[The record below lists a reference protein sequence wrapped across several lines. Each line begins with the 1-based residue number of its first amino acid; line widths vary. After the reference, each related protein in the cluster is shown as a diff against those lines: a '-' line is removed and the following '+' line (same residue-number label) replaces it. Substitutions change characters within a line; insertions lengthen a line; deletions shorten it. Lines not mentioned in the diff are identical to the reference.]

1 MIRLVID
8 TDPGVDDALALL
20 LAWGSPEARVEAL
33 TVVAG
38 NVGLGEGVRNV
49 FRLLALRRPE
59 PVPPVAAGAEGPLA
73 RPLRTAQ
80 HYHGRDGLGDLEDW
94 PPVSVQPVPASAAE
108 VLAAGARSGGADLTV
123 VALGPLTN
131 LALALEADPR
141 GLCRAGRVVVMGG
154 AVDVPG
160 NVTPA
165 AEFNFHVDPDAAAR
179 VLAAGLRLDLVPLDA
194 TRLAT
199 VGRSAF
205 EAALARQPGPV
216 AERIARFTARAFAR
230 EGGRLTLHDPLA
242 VAAALDET
250 LLDWEPARIAVGPD
264 GETRRAPGPPNCR
277 IARGLDTARFLA
289 LFLDRLVP
297 PSPSVGGGAAVTAA
311 GGPGRP

>member
-1 MIRLVID
+1 VIRLVID

-20 LAWGSPEARVEAL
+20 LAWGSPEVRVEAL

-38 NVGLGEGVRNV
+38 NVGLGDGLRNT
-49 FRLLALRRPE
+49 FRLIALRRPE
-59 PVPPVAAGAEGPLA
+59 PLPPVAAGAERPLG

-94 PPVSVQPVPASAAE
+94 PPVKVEPVAASAAE
-108 VLAAGARSGGADLTV
+108 VLVARAGAGGADLTV

-131 LALALEADPR
+131 LALALEADR
-141 GLCRAGRVVVMGG
+141 TALRRARRVVVMGG

-160 NVTPA
+160 NVTPT
-165 AEFNFHVDPDAAAR
+165 AEFNFHVDPEAAAR
-179 VLAAGLRLDLVPLDA
+179 VLGAGLRLDLVPLDA
-194 TRLAT
+194 TRRAT
-199 VGRSAF
+199 VEGPAF
-205 EAALARQPGPV
+205 EAALARHPGPA

-242 VAAALDET
+242 VAAALDAT
-250 LLDWEPARIAVGPD
+250 LLDWEPARIVVGPD
-264 GETRRAPGPPNCR
+264 GETRRGAGPPNCR
-277 IARGLDTARFLA
+277 VARGLDTARFLT

-297 PSPSVGGGAAVTAA
+297 PAPASAGARPSRAPETA
-311 GGPGRP
+311 GP

>member
-1 MIRLVID
+1 MTRLVVD

-20 LAWGSPEARVEAL
+20 LAWGWPEARVEAL

-38 NVGLGEGVRNV
+38 NVPLADGLRNV

-59 PVPPVAAGAEGPLA
+59 PRPPVAAGAEQPLR

-80 HYHGRDGLGDLEDW
+80 HYHGLDGLGDLEDW
-94 PPVSVQPVPASAAE
+94 PPVQVEPVAASAAE
-108 VLAAGARSGGADLTV
+108 VLGTRARAGGTDLTV

-131 LALALEADPR
+131 LALALEADAAAL
-141 GLCRAGRVVVMGG
+141 GAAGRVVVMGG

-179 VLAAGLRLDLVPLDA
+179 VLGAGLRLDLVPLDA
-194 TRLAT
+194 TRQAVVERRT
-199 VGRSAF
+199 F
-205 EAALARQPGPV
+205 EAALARRPGPV
-216 AERIARFTARAFAR
+216 AERVGRFTARAFAR

-242 VAAALDET
+242 MAAALDET
-250 LLDWEPARIAVGPD
+250 LVEWEPARIAVGPD
-264 GETRRAPGPPNCR
+264 GESRRAAGPPNCR
-277 IARGLDTARFLA
+277 LARGLDADRFLT
-289 LFLDRLVP
+289 LFLDRVVE
-297 PSPSVGGGAAVTAA
+297 PSPAPTPA
-311 GGPGRP
+311 RP